1 MSNYLIIELSN
12 CELMRKIE
20 NYKVSLL
27 ERTKRFGIA
36 VIKISSQ
43 LPKNPAGF
51 TVADQVV
58 RSSTSIGANLIEA
71 QENITPLLQENNEIV
86 KILIATLKKLKSNL
100 QFDN

>member
-1 MSNYLIIELSN
+1 
-12 CELMRKIE
+12 MRKIE

-43 LPKNPAGF
+43 SPKNPAGF

-86 KILIATLKKLKSNL
+86 KILIATLKKLKSNF